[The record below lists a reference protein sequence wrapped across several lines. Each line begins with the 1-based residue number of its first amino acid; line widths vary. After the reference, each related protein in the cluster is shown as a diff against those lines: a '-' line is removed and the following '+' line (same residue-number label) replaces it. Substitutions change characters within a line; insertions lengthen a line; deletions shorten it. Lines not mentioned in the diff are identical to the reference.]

1 MTAAAP
7 LAARRAGNRPA
18 AQTPHNAN
26 TPPEPTL
33 ETHMLAIIGGTGI
46 YELPGMEIEE
56 EITTPTPF
64 GTPSGSVIRGR
75 LGGQPLLFL
84 ARHGAGHRLLPHE
97 VNYRANIFALKRAGA
112 TQVLGFSAVGSL
124 VQEIAPGDF
133 AMPSQYFDWTRG
145 SRERSFFGKG
155 VAAHVSTARPVS
167 GLMIDWVAAQA
178 AQLGMKLHR
187 DVTYAC
193 VEGPRLGTRAES
205 LFMRQVGCQ
214 LVGMTNVPEVFLARE
229 AQLCYATVG
238 IATDYDCW
246 KEDASEHVTV
256 ASIFALYAEAV
267 ARARQ
272 LLGELLTQPLPA
284 EEEDIRTALHYA
296 VLTPDTALTD
306 EQREWLA
313 VLRR

>member
-1 MTAAAP
+1 
-7 LAARRAGNRPA
+7 
-18 AQTPHNAN
+18 
-26 TPPEPTL
+26 
-33 ETHMLAIIGGTGI
+33 MLAIIGGTGI
-46 YELPGMEIEE
+46 YELPGMTIEQ
-56 EITTPTPF
+56 EITLPTPF
-64 GTPSGSVIRGR
+64 GNPSGAIVRGT
-75 LGGQPLLFL
+75 LDGQPLLFL
-84 ARHGAGHRLLPHE
+84 ARHGAGHKLLPHE

-124 VQEIAPGDF
+124 AEEIAPGHF

-145 SRERSFFGKG
+145 RREQSFFGSG

-167 GLMIDWVAAQA
+167 ANMIDWVASRATA
-178 AQLGMKLHR
+178 MGMTLHR

-205 LFMRQVGCQ
+205 LFMRQAGCQ

-246 KEDASEHVTV
+246 MDDPSKHVTV
-256 ASIFALYAEAV
+256 ASIFALYAEAIE
-267 ARARQ
+267 RARE
-272 LLGELLTQPLPA
+272 LLGALLRTPLPA
-284 EEEDIRTALHYA
+284 EEEEIRTALHYA
-296 VLTPDTALTD
+296 VLTPDNVLTD
-306 EQREWLA
+306 NQRDWLA